1 MERDNWFFSI
11 AEKVGDYS
19 KCLSR
24 KIGVIA
30 VKDNKYIIA
39 TGYNGPPS
47 KYPPCIS
54 STNTCPR
61 YEKRYKTGEGT
72 EICPAEHAER
82 NVINEAARLG
92 IRLEGTTLFM
102 DCGIPCRECS
112 KAIVNS
118 GIKEIVCINGDIYPE
133 PGLSG
138 MDILSKCGIKI
149 RIRK

>member
-24 KIGVIA
+24 KIGTIA

-47 KYPPCIS
+47 KYPPCQKVCQRRKLGYNS
-54 STNTCPR
+54 
-61 YEKRYKTGEGT
+61 GEGL
-72 EICPAEHAER
+72 EICPAEHSER

-92 IRLEGTTLFM
+92 IKLEGTTLYM
-102 DCGIPCRECS
+102 NCGIPCRECA

-138 MDILSKCGIKI
+138 LDILSRCGVKI
-149 RIRK
+149 RIKKEK